1 MATLIKLEIDSAA
14 YDCCKWM
21 WKMLAG
27 EKPESAIFKLS
38 SGKGLTT
45 PSVSTI
51 NDKINLLMSRL
62 EEFAPTAFLSS
73 EDGKTFRKKIADW
86 YGVLHQKKSSFG
98 KHSKVV
104 YLVDAVNEQLRK
116 PYLDEIARLRETIKS
131 EIQLIKCK
139 KELSPDQMKRVE
151 EVKKAIKI
159 QKNFLNQ
166 QPYCT
171 NDIITIFLHH
181 KLENMDSSDKRRIE
195 FYENK
200 TKLDT
205 PKRDEII
212 TFLKE
217 NSVSGYDKDR
227 LIDEIMNINENLS
240 FYEDEINKIMS
251 TYYNLLTPELIVDFI
266 RKYSGTF
273 WDRIKVNKNTISVTV
288 RIAAITKKTTQK
300 KSGKNGKIRRSK
312 INISVAQRTKDLF
325 FYPYKIISKQVP
337 VDLEKDIDND
347 LTVIDN
353 YKQWT
358 SSNTGTDFST
368 EYKDGYL
375 SFWRQLRTFPTED
388 EYDID
393 PPIPPTETEMKC
405 MELTEYLEEI
415 TENDEIGRKKVE
427 AAGDIILKFCQ
438 LDNYEERF
446 SQLRRMIDSGTV
458 KFPGGFAVG
467 EITKMLNPGYIPNI
481 R

>member
-1 MATLIKLEIDSAA
+1 MATLVKLEIDSVA

-27 EKPESAIFKLS
+27 EKPESAVFKLS

-51 NDKINLLMSRL
+51 NEKINLLMSRL

-86 YGVLHQKKSSFG
+86 YGVLHQKRSSFG
-98 KHSKVV
+98 KQSKVV
-104 YLVDAVNEQLRK
+104 FLVDAVNEQLRK
-116 PYLDEIARLRETIKS
+116 PYLDEIVRLGATIRS

-139 KELSPDQMKRVE
+139 KELTPDQMKRVE

-159 QKNFLNQ
+159 QKNLLNQ

-171 NDIITIFLHH
+171 NDIITIYLHH
-181 KLENMDSSDKRRIE
+181 KLENMNSGDRNRIE
-195 FYENK
+195 YYENH
-200 TKLDT
+200 TKLDLS
-205 PKRDEII
+205 KRDEII
-212 TFLKE
+212 SYFKNKPL
-217 NSVSGYDKDR
+217 SDDDRDR
-227 LIDEIMNINENLS
+227 LKTRIKNLNKNLS
-240 FYEDEINKIMS
+240 FYEDEINKTMS
-251 TYYNLLTPELIVDFI
+251 AYYNLLTPDLIADFI

-273 WDRIKVNKNTISVTV
+273 WDHLKVNKNTISVTV
-288 RIAAITKKTTQK
+288 RLAAITKKTTHK
-300 KSGKNGKIRRSK
+300 KNGKIGKTRRSK
-312 INISVAQRTKDLF
+312 ANISVAQRAKDLF

-358 SSNTGTDFST
+358 ASNTVTDFST

-375 SFWRQLRTFPTED
+375 SFWQQLNTSPTED
-388 EYDID
+388 EYELV
-393 PPIPPTETEMKC
+393 PPTETEMKC

-415 TENDEIGRKKVE
+415 TENDEVGRKKVE
-427 AAGDIILKFCQ
+427 AAGDIISKFCQ

>member
-1 MATLIKLEIDSAA
+1 MATLIKLEIDSVA

-27 EKPESAIFKLS
+27 EKPESAVSKLS
-38 SGKGLTT
+38 SGKGLTA
-45 PSVSTI
+45 SSASTI
-51 NDKINLLMSRL
+51 SEKIDLLMSRL
-62 EEFAPTAFLSS
+62 EEFVPTAFLSP
-73 EDGKTFRKKIADW
+73 EDGNTFRKKIADW
-86 YGVLHQKKSSFG
+86 YGVLHQKRLSFG
-98 KHSKVV
+98 KQSKVL

-116 PYLDEIARLRETIKS
+116 PHLDEIARLRATIKS
-131 EIQLIKCK
+131 EIQLIKSK
-139 KELSPDQMKRVE
+139 KELTLDQTKRVE

-159 QKNFLNQ
+159 QKDLLNQ

-171 NDIITIFLHH
+171 NDIITIYLHQ
-181 KLENMDSSDKRRIE
+181 KLENMDSSDRHRIE
-195 FYENK
+195 YYENY

-205 PKRDEII
+205 SKRDEIASYI
-212 TFLKE
+212 KE
-217 NSVSGYDKDR
+217 KPLSDDDKDKLKNR
-227 LIDEIMNINENLS
+227 IKILNKNLS
-240 FYEDEINKIMS
+240 SYEDEINKTMS
-251 TYYNLLTPELIVDFI
+251 AYYKLLTPELIADFI

-273 WDRIKVNKNTISVTV
+273 WGRIKVNKNTISVTV
-288 RIAAITKKTTQK
+288 RLAAITKKSTQK
-300 KSGKNGKIRRSK
+300 KDGKNGKTHRSK
-312 INISVAQRTKDLF
+312 ANITVTQRAKDLF

-358 SSNTGTDFST
+358 ASNTATYFST

-375 SFWRQLRTFPTED
+375 SFWQQLNTSPTED
-388 EYDID
+388 EYELV
-393 PPIPPTETEMKC
+393 PPTETEMKC

-415 TENDEIGRKKVE
+415 TENDEVGRKKVE
-427 AAGDIILKFCQ
+427 AAGDIISKFCQ

-467 EITKMLNPGYIPNI
+467 EITKMLNPEYIPNI